1 MKIDLT
7 KLLADAQKSGWGLKK
22 LNFVMSRGIPFNK
35 PHGIV
40 VHKVENDT
48 ITTKIPYKKKNLNHI
63 KGVHAC
69 GLATVGEF
77 CSGLNLLRKI
87 EAKKYRLI
95 MQHLEV
101 EYFYQARK
109 TAYARHTLSD
119 STVKDEIL
127 GTLDSDGVCYHTCKI
142 EIHDEDQN
150 HLCNVF
156 TKWQI
161 KEWSKV
167 KTKI

>member
-1 MKIDLT
+1 MKIDLV
-7 KLLADAQKSGWGLKK
+7 KLLKDAQNGGWALRK
-22 LNFVMSRGIPFNK
+22 LNLIMGRGIPFNK

-40 VHKVENDT
+40 VHKVEPDV
-48 ITTKIPYKKKNLNHI
+48 ITTKIPYKRRNLNHI

-87 EAKKYRLI
+87 EAQKYRLI

-109 TAYARHTLSD
+109 TAYARHTLTD
-119 STVKDEIL
+119 HVVKNEIL
-127 GTLDSDGVCYHTCKI
+127 AKLDEEGLCYHTCKI
-142 EIHDEDQN
+142 EVYDEDEN